1 MKPVQPGKPAI
12 RNAMTVDVEEYFQ
25 VSAFDEHISRV
36 DWERIPGRLE
46 GSMERIFALFES
58 RGVRATFFTLGC
70 VAERYPQLIR
80 AMVDGGHEVA
90 SHGWE
95 HRRASTQ
102 TPAEFQEDISR
113 TRKLLEDIGGE
124 AVKGYR
130 AASFSIGSNN
140 TWAWNELAEAGYRY
154 SSSVVPVNHDHYGMP
169 DAPRFA
175 FSVANGSLLEIP
187 VSTLPLAGRN
197 INCGGG
203 GWFRLYP
210 YCFSRWA
217 LRRINEHEQ
226 RAGLFYFHP
235 WEIDH
240 QQPRQAALGWKTR
253 FRHYLNL
260 ERMQPRLERLLDD
273 FSWGRMDEVFLNAG
287 RDGVARD

>member
-1 MKPVQPGKPAI
+1 MKPVQPGKPAT

-25 VSAFDEHISRV
+25 VSAFDDHISRA

-46 GSMERIFALFES
+46 GSMERIFSLFES

-154 SSSVVPVNHDHYGMP
+154 SSSVVPINHDHYGMP

-187 VSTLPLAGRN
+187 VSTLPLVGRN

-217 LRRINEHEQ
+217 LRRINEGEQ